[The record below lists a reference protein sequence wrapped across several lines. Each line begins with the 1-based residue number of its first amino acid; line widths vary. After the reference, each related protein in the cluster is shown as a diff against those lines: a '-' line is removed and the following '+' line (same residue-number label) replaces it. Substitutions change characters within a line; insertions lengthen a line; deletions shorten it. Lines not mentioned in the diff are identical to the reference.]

1 MYTPLLSDRLCDP
14 PGHRL
19 VLAVLVVRKMGCPKG
34 TLESEKISFVVA
46 MWMQSMVRNI
56 IACHAGV
63 RTCSLPTNVLAHRV
77 GK

>member
-1 MYTPLLSDRLCDP
+1 VYTPLLSDRLCDP

-46 MWMQSMVRNI
+46 
-56 IACHAGV
+56 
-63 RTCSLPTNVLAHRV
+63 TNVLAHRV

>member
-34 TLESEKISFVVA
+34 TVESEKISFVVA
-46 MWMQSMVRNI
+46 MWMQSIVRNI
-56 IACHAGV
+56 IACAYM
-63 RTCSLPTNVLAHRV
+63 
-77 GK
+77 